1 MLRSVHMKLVMI
13 MVLLILSLM
22 TVVGTFLI
30 NSVMAFY
37 LEEFYTQM
45 SRVFDQNQAL
55 SRNLETEVTSDED
68 GAQAILSIMEAYY
81 GDLGLDSRSRTLYIL
96 DGETGD
102 YLTGTDE
109 EEGRGLEYDSPNLT
123 RALVEREEGT
133 EANIAADYMDVALP
147 ITRGDNQYVI
157 YILDNKATV
166 NSLISQIF
174 GLILESLVFGLII
187 SILLSFLLSKTMII
201 PIQRLTEGAM
211 RVAEGDFSRRIEVT
225 SRDEIGV
232 LTDTFNDMARQ
243 LRDTL
248 RQVENERNK
257 LDTLFLHMTDGVVAF
272 DRDGQVIHSNPAAEG
287 MLGRP
292 IGPDTTYKE
301 LFGDQYSLEE
311 AMAAPDHLEGE
322 VRVGDQVLDLLLAPF
337 DRERQGGVLVVLHDV
352 TEERKNQEMQREFV
366 ANVSHELRTPLTNIR
381 SYAETLSDSAGDIP
395 PAMEKKF
402 LGVILNES
410 DRMTHIVQDLLTL
423 SRFDSGRDELK
434 LSWFSFEGAVQDLY
448 NAVYMEA
455 QRHSHTMKLCVEP
468 GLPQVRADRER
479 IMQVMMNIVSNSI
492 KYTPDGGQIQISAG
506 QNGSRV
512 WMQVDDNGIGI
523 PTADRPRIFERFYR
537 VDKARSRQ
545 SGGTGLGL
553 SIAKEI
559 VDRHEGA
566 LELVDRNGPGLS
578 VRMELNIEGPSHDE
592 RK

>member
-133 EANIAADYMDVALP
+133 EANIAADYMDVAIP
-147 ITRGDNQYVI
+147 ITAGDYSFII
-157 YILDNKATV
+157 YIYDNRDTV
-166 NSLISQIF
+166 SELNGQLFLIIAQALLVGLLIS
-174 GLILESLVFGLII
+174 V
-187 SILLSFLLSKTMII
+187 LLSFLLSKTMIT
-201 PIQRLTEGAM
+201 PIERLTEGAE
-211 RVAEGDFSRRIEVT
+211 RVAAGDFGSTIEVEST
-225 SRDEIGV
+225 DEIGI
-232 LTDTFNDMARQ
+232 LTTTFNDMAAV

-248 RQVENERNK
+248 AAVENERNK

-381 SYAETLSDSAGDIP
+381 SYAETLSNSAGDIP

-506 QNGSRV
+506 QNGRRV

-523 PTADRPRIFERFYR
+523 PAADRPRIFERFYR

>member
-1 MLRSVHMKLVMI
+1 MHMKLVMI

-96 DGETGD
+96 DGETGA

-174 GLILESLVFGLII
+174 GLILESLVFGLVI
-187 SILLSFLLSKTMII
+187 SILLSFLLSKTMIT

-523 PTADRPRIFERFYR
+523 PAADRPRIFERFYR